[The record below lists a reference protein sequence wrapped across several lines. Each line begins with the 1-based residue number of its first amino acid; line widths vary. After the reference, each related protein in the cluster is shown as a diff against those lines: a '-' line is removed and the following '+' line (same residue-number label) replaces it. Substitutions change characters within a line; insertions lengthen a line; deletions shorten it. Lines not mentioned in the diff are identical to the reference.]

1 MNSLIARGT
10 LFTNFHCNVTSF
22 VDYLMGFSGSTQGVK
37 NNNCISGR
45 PFSTENEYTALHAAQ
60 RDTAFGPGT
69 GYSMVWYN
77 EDLPAPGST
86 VCSKNLYV
94 AKHNPTYV
102 FNNIPDSTSLPLT
115 LLPSSSNV
123 QALPDLIE
131 VTPNL
136 QNDMHDGT
144 IAQGDTWLQE
154 NFSSFIE
161 AAYAQG
167 WLVEIY
173 FDEPNLHEINGA
185 FPLIVVG
192 KNVKVGNVDTTNYG
206 HYNLLKTNLRLFGAD
221 STFAELKDV
230 KGISYDQLFNH

>member
-1 MNSLIARGT
+1 MKRFFPLCILLLFSCNKHEQIQSTPTGGPPITKLYSPKKIIRIWFENRSTSAIWHNADAPYMNSLIARGT

-161 AAYAQG
+161 AAY
-167 WLVEIY
+167 
-173 FDEPNLHEINGA
+173 
-185 FPLIVVG
+185 
-192 KNVKVGNVDTTNYG
+192 
-206 HYNLLKTNLRLFGAD
+206 
-221 STFAELKDV
+221 
-230 KGISYDQLFNH
+230 